1 MAMSTA
7 GPRLLVDDLVWAE
20 SPCWDDGRLWVSD
33 TQGSRLFLLAGE
45 DTIVHALDSP
55 INGTGILPSGE
66 LVGARMTGARL
77 DRFDGE
83 RWSLHAELSDWVSG
97 TLGDLIVLPDGT
109 VLVDEVRGPDRPG
122 RLLRVTRDGGEPTV
136 SVAADD
142 LVFPNGLVV
151 VDEGRTLVVAETYA
165 HRLTAFTLRPDGE
178 LTDRRLWFDLRH
190 ELGEDFRPDGACAA
204 ADGSVWVAT
213 TSGNAFIR
221 VNDGVL
227 VDRVDVDGFAIA
239 CCLGEGDDLILTS
252 ATSLDPELSVTDAAH
267 RQRTR
272 ARVSVLH
279 HPAPVNPTTDNP
291 Q

>member
-1 MAMSTA
+1 MAATTA
-7 GPRLLVDDLVWAE
+7 GLRLLADDLVWAE

-33 TQGSRLFLLAGE
+33 TQGSRLFLLTGD
-45 DTIVHALDSP
+45 DTVIHTLDSP

-77 DRFDGE
+77 DSFDGE
-83 RWSLHAELSDWVSG
+83 RWSLHAELSGWVTG

-122 RLLRVTRDGGEPTV
+122 RLLRIAPDGATPIV

-165 HRLTAFTLRPDGE
+165 HRLTAFTLGPNGE
-178 LTDRRLWFDLRH
+178 LTDRRLWFDLRA
-190 ELGEDFRPDGACAA
+190 ELGDDFRPDGACVA

-221 VNDGVL
+221 VADGAL
-227 VDRVDVDGFAIA
+227 VDRIDVDGFAIA
-239 CCLGEGDDLILTS
+239 CCLGAGDDLILTS
-252 ATSLDPELSVTDAAH
+252 ATSRDPELSVTDAAH

-272 ARVSVLH
+272 ARVSALH
-279 HPAPVNPTTDNP
+279 HPTTVNPTTDNP